1 MKEVNSSV
9 HRLAAGF
16 FFFILAG
23 GAVTFFVTASITS
36 DEKGAV
42 LLGFSAARLAVLL
55 VILLISLA
63 ALWTGMFAWIRPG
76 GAAHVSIWF
85 RTGKVRRV
93 LFPAS
98 GVIFLVGWLALLLPS
113 YWFGIYHAYFVRL
126 QPLLVWVG
134 VIGLQTSLAYLLP
147 GIGGRARALVQQ
159 AHAQPHMFKAG
170 GVTLAFFGFLWVVAA
185 ITRLGITPEPSYWH
199 EGGAPV
205 LGIQVLL
212 ALLFTMMVS
221 RGVFNQD
228 RENRNRWIDLAVM
241 AGLWLFACLLW
252 NQTPLTRS
260 FFAPGPYLPNE
271 QFYPSWDAAFYDIS
285 AQYVLLGEG
294 LARGILMDKPLYAM
308 FLALLHA
315 LEGQNYDRMMTLQ
328 VAAMA
333 FMPVAVYGLGKQM
346 IHRQAGL
353 LAALLIV
360 FQQRNAIASTPYIQI
375 SHSKLMLTEY
385 PTALMLALF
394 SLVVF
399 SWLRDQQPRLHKAVL
414 AGGIL
419 GLATLV
425 RPNALT
431 LMPVILLLVV
441 VVYRRNLRPWI
452 GGLVFFVLALGVA
465 VTPWM
470 MVIPDGHNE
479 PYLIAKIRGI
489 FETRIR
495 PQSQDPNS
503 SLPLESA
510 QRLAGGWLKPA
521 LPQTLPDGV
530 SQVVDEGSNGLFG
543 YVPRHF
549 VHNQIMAF
557 VELPHTVRLENLKET
572 LQAPYW
578 KNVRE
583 WTGEIPF
590 GSGILMAFNLMLV
603 AFGVGLAWARWRT
616 AGLIPLAMLLGYFF
630 SNALARNSGARYL
643 APVDWILIL
652 YYALGVWQVMTLAGK
667 LLGITRDPDVFPVRA
682 EQGQASYSRPGYWHI
697 PVLLAGFLA
706 IGSILPLARELI
718 PARYSPMGT
727 IDILRLLRDRGLTDF
742 SGEQVQRFMQSSNH
756 TAIWGSG
763 VYPRYYFAGQGEI
776 IGVFGEPTLVV
787 PLKPRDYHRF
797 TLTVLAADTFST
809 VVLPLNAAMPSFPD
823 GVEVA
828 VIGCSDTVD
837 PFIHAAAIF
846 VLTDPPVVYWREP
859 AAELVCPLPEP

>member
-1 MKEVNSSV
+1 MKEVNSSD

-16 FFFILAG
+16 FFLFLAG
-23 GAVTFFVTASITS
+23 GAVTFIVTASITS

-63 ALWTGMFAWIRPG
+63 ALWTGMYAWIKPG
-76 GAAHVSIWF
+76 GAEHLTTWF
-85 RTGKVRRV
+85 RTVKVRRV
-93 LFPAS
+93 LLPAS
-98 GVIFLVGWLALLLPS
+98 AVIFLAGWLALFLPS
-113 YWFGIYHAYFVRL
+113 YWFGVYHAYFVRL

-134 VIGLQTSLAYLLP
+134 AIGLQTCLVYLLP
-147 GIGGRARALVQQ
+147 GIRGRARALWQQ
-159 AHAQPHMFKAG
+159 AREKPDMLKAG
-170 GVTLAFFGFLWVVAA
+170 GLTLAFFGFLWVVAA
-185 ITRLGITPEPSYWH
+185 ISKLGITPEPSYWH

-212 ALLFTMMVS
+212 ALIFTLMVS
-221 RGVFNQD
+221 RVVFNKD
-228 RENRNRWIDLAVM
+228 RGNRNRWIDLAVM

-333 FMPVAVYGLGKQM
+333 FMPVAIYGLGKQI

-353 LAALLIV
+353 LASLLIV

-399 SWLRDQQPRLHKAVL
+399 SWLRDQHPRLYKAVL

-431 LMPVILLLVV
+431 LMPVILLLAVV
-441 VVYRRNLRPWI
+441 IYRHNLRPWI

-479 PYLIAKIRGI
+479 PYMIAKIRGI

-495 PQSQDPNS
+495 PPGQDPNS
-503 SLPLESA
+503 GIPLEST

-521 LPQTLPDGV
+521 QPV
-530 SQVVDEGSNGLFG
+530 SQPAGLNQVEDEASNGLFG

-557 VELPHTVRLENLKET
+557 VELPHTIRLENLKET

-590 GSGILMAFNLMLV
+590 GSGILMGLNLVMV
-603 AFGVGLAWARWRT
+603 AFGVGLAWARWRM

-643 APVDWILIL
+643 APVDWILFV
-652 YYALGVWQVMTLAGK
+652 YYALGVWQVMTLAAK
-667 LLGITRDPDVFPVRA
+667 LLGFTQDQDFPPVSAR
-682 EQGQASYSRPGYWHI
+682 QGQSPFSRSGYWQV

-718 PARYSPMGT
+718 PARYSPMAT
-727 IDILRLLRDRGLTDF
+727 IDILRMLRDRGLTDF
-742 SGEQVQRFMQSSNH
+742 SGEQIQQFMQSSNH

-776 IGVFGEPTLVV
+776 IGIFGEPTLVV
-787 PLKPRDYHRF
+787 PLKPRDYNRF

-809 VVLPLNAAMPSFPD
+809 VILPMEAAMPSFPD

-828 VIGCSDTVD
+828 VIGCTDPVD
-837 PFIHAAAIF
+837 PFIHAAAVF